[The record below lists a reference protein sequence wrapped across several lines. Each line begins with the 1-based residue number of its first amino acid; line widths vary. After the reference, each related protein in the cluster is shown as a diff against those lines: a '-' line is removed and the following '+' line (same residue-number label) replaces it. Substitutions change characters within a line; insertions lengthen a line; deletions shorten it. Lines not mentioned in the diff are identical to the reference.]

1 MARRKGRPV
10 HGWLVLD
17 KPAGLG
23 STAALGIVKRIFGA
37 AKAGHAGTL
46 DPLASGVLPI
56 ALGEATK
63 TVAFAMDG
71 SKTYTFAIRWGEA
84 RTTEDGEGAVTATS
98 AVRPDAAR
106 IRAILPRFT
115 GPIRQRPPAFSAIK
129 VDGNRAYDLARAG
142 AAVALEERVVAID
155 ALDYLGSPDPDHAE
169 FRCRCGKGTYIR
181 ALGRDIALALGTVGY
196 ISALRR
202 ERVGRF
208 AVAEA
213 ISLASLREIGQKAAA
228 GGAADGGPA
237 PLLLAQLKPI
247 ETALDGIPAL
257 ALTGGE
263 ADRLRQGRPVPVL
276 RGDNRAVADTLPP
289 GSTLYAM
296 ADGKIVAL
304 LRWDGALVHPLRL
317 FNL

>member
-1 MARRKGRPV
+1 MGRRKGQPI

-23 STAALGIVKRIFGA
+23 STAAVGIVRRLFGA

-71 SKTYTFAIRWGEA
+71 AKTYFFAIRWGEA
-84 RTTEDGEGAVTATS
+84 RTTEDGEGAISGTS
-98 AVRPDAAR
+98 AVRPDAAA

-115 GPIRQRPPAFSAIK
+115 GAIRQRPPAFSAIK
-129 VDGNRAYDLARAG
+129 IDGERAYDLARAG
-142 AAVALEERVVAID
+142 AEPDLAERLVTIE

-181 ALGRDIALALGTVGY
+181 ALARDMALALGTLGHIAV
-196 ISALRR
+196 LRR
-202 ERVGRF
+202 ERVGGF
-208 AVAEA
+208 ALADA
-213 ISLASLREIGQKAAA
+213 IPLASLREIGHREAE
-228 GGAADGGPA
+228 GGPATGGPA

-257 ALTGGE
+257 ALTGRE
-263 ADRLRQGRPVPVL
+263 ADRLKQGRPVPVL
-276 RGDNRAVADTLPP
+276 RSDNRAVVDTLPS
-289 GSTLYAM
+289 GSTLYAT
-296 ADGKIVAL
+296 AEGKIVAL
-304 LRWDGALVHPLRL
+304 LRWDGALAHPLRL